1 MRHKKIGR
9 ANGSVGHNS
18 VTKGEFLSLAA
29 SGHLGQVQESQ
40 AIIRVP
46 LLCDDICSKGRYRF
60 KFVCVEWYIMVPDA
74 ATVVKDWENKR
85 FVKLGEAWGTHKMEL
100 PIQKTHLA
108 SIQTELM
115 CSAQDKS

>member
-46 LLCDDICSKGRYRF
+46 LLCDDICSRYRF
-60 KFVCVEWYIMVPDA
+60 KFICVEWYIMVPDA

-100 PIQKTHLA
+100 PMQKTHLA